1 MQITGEKV
9 SVGEMGRAREERVI
23 RQQEMLAA
31 GGSALICFSLNI
43 PGAIKVFPLAESAF
57 SIGNEL
63 LVKACEAAEIRILK
77 QQIIRAK
84 TGIEGYYLVAAE
96 ACTVKQLTVA
106 LEDQH
111 PLGRIWDIDVL
122 GGGGVKISRTQL
134 GQPMRTCIICGAQ
147 AFLCARAGKHR
158 VEEILEVQ
166 CARIQGYLDR
176 RN

>member
-9 SVGEMGRAREERVI
+9 SVEEMGRAREERVI

-31 GGSALICFSLNI
+31 GGSALICFTLNI
-43 PGAIKVFPLAESAF
+43 PGAVKVFPLAESAF

-63 LVKACEAAEIRILK
+63 LVKACKVSEIPILQ

-84 TGIEGYYLVAAE
+84 TGLEGYYLVAAE
-96 ACTVKQLTVA
+96 AYAVKQLTVA

-122 GGGGVKISRTQL
+122 GGGDVKVSRTQL
-134 GQPMRTCIICGAQ
+134 GQPMRICIICGAQ
-147 AFLCARAGKHR
+147 AFLCARARKHR
-158 VEEILEVQ
+158 VEEILEAQ
-166 CARIQGYLDR
+166 CTRIQGYLER